1 MAKNNDKVKS
11 LEQWLWDA
19 ACAIR
24 GAQDAPKYKDYILPL
39 VFAKRLCDV
48 FDDEVNRVAEKVK
61 SRTRAL
67 QLIEK
72 DHKLVRFYLPL
83 RAKDIEKD
91 PTWDVIRLL
100 VAKENES
107 VGQQVTDI
115 MRSIARENKPLDG
128 IINRIDFNAT
138 THGQRDI
145 DDDSLNRLITKISEK
160 TLGLNDVEPDIIGRS
175 YEYLIRKFAEGGGQS
190 AGEFYSPREVGMIM
204 ARILNPEPGME
215 AYDPNTGSAGLL
227 IKMQL
232 VLQEKMQASATTNYA
247 PLKLYGQEF
256 NPATWAMANMNMVI
270 HDIEGQV
277 AIGNTMTNPSRF
289 DVSGNA
295 LKKFDL
301 VTANPMWNQDSFS
314 KTTYENDELNRFG
327 HTHPDG
333 TVVDYPPSGTA
344 DWAWAQHILA
354 SMKDKG
360 RAAIIL
366 DTGAVSRG
374 SGSASKSAEKDIRKW
389 FIENDLIEGVIYL
402 PDNLFYNTTSPGI
415 VLFINKAKSG
425 TPKEG
430 KIFLLNATRQFMK
443 GSPKNYIDDASAD
456 IIVDAFSNWRE
467 VEKLSRI
474 VGREEIEKNDFNLSP
489 NRYIHTADD
498 VNHRDIGELIT
509 ELHEYQDEAMLIEA
523 EMNEVL
529 IKIGF

>member
-1 MAKNNDKVKS
+1 MAKTNDKEKS

-19 ACAIR
+19 ACTIR
-24 GAQDAPKYKDYILPL
+24 GPQDATRFKDYILPL
-39 VFAKRLCDV
+39 VFTKRLCDV

-61 SRTRAL
+61 SRTRAF

-83 RAKDIEKD
+83 RAKNLEKD
-91 PTWDVIRLL
+91 HTWEVVRLL
-100 VAKENES
+100 NES
-107 VGQQVTDI
+107 VGQQLTDI

-145 DDDSLNRLITKISEK
+145 DDDSINRLITKISEK
-160 TLGLNDVEPDIIGRS
+160 RLGLHDVEPDIVGRS

-190 AGEFYSPREVGMIM
+190 AGEFYSPMEVGMIM
-204 ARILNPEPGME
+204 ARILNPQPGME

-232 VLQEKMQASATTNYA
+232 VLQEKMRHSATKKYA
-247 PLKLYGQEF
+247 PLKLFGQEF

-270 HDIEGQV
+270 HDMEGQI
-277 AIGNTMTNPSRF
+277 ALGNTMTSPNNF
-289 DVSGNA
+289 GIKGNA

-314 KTTYENDELNRFG
+314 KSTYDNDELNRFG
-327 HTHPDG
+327 HTHPNG
-333 TVVDYPPSGTA
+333 QVVDSPPSGTA

-354 SMKDKG
+354 SMKENG

-374 SGSASKSAEKDIRKW
+374 SGSTSKSAEKDIRKW
-389 FIENDLIEGVIYL
+389 FIEKDLIEGVIYL
-402 PDNLFYNTTSPGI
+402 PDNLFYNTSAPGI
-415 VLFINKAKSG
+415 ILFLNKAKSR
-425 TPKEG
+425 TEKAG
-430 KIFLLNATRQFMK
+430 KIFMLNATRHFIK
-443 GSPKNYIDDASAD
+443 GNPKNYIDDVSAD
-456 IIVDAFSNWRE
+456 QIVNAFSKWKETEKLCRIVDL
-467 VEKLSRI
+467 V
-474 VGREEIEKNDFNLSP
+474 EIEKHDFNLSP

-498 VNHRDIGELIT
+498 VMHRDIGELVS
-509 ELHEYQDEAMLIEA
+509 ELRDLEEEAHLIDGDLYA
-523 EMNEVL
+523 ALNKMS
-529 IKIGF
+529 F